1 MTDFTQIPMPGTGK
15 VAESMIFKTIW
26 ITRSRRSFLTGI
38 WLREFHPGHPFWFN
52 LFAHVLPKAM
62 NKYPY
67 FRFYYKNIILLTPGE
82 HALMDQGTEEARIS
96 YALELEERTNGKNT
110 ADWAKI
116 KALEEEL
123 KVEYGK
129 YFPTRRG
136 LIIGYKYS
144 LTEQLEIVGMLN
156 KKYLESL
163 KKV

>member
-1 MTDFTQIPMPGTGK
+1 MPYSGSIIRSPL
-15 VAESMIFKTIW
+15 VVVSSIF
-26 ITRSRRSFLTGI
+26 
-38 WLREFHPGHPFWFN
+38 
-52 LFAHVLPKAM
+52 
-62 NKYPY
+62 
-67 FRFYYKNIILLTPGE
+67 
-82 HALMDQGTEEARIS
+82 TEEARIS